1 MANTIDSAF
10 QPISE
15 YLISVTRNT
24 TNGNYELQ
32 VGIPNKWVFDDNAE
46 IECDVMKESDVGR
59 LIKVAPKK
67 SKIIIDDLVRF
78 VEIIIKTNE
87 RIAEKEKEFT
97 KEMENMR
104 GILEKKANKFYE
116 ELDELKDTS
125 FQKAGE
131 QFVEELNADAEPTVP
146 PKRKVGRPKG
156 STTTKKPVA
165 PTEAKDVTPA

>member
-1 MANTIDSAF
+1 MTNTIDSAL

-15 YLISVTRNT
+15 YLISVSRNT

-32 VGIPNKWVFDDNAE
+32 VGIPNKWIFDDNAE
-46 IECDVMKESDVGR
+46 IECEVLKESDVGR

-78 VEIIIKTNE
+78 VEIIIMTNE

-116 ELDELKDTS
+116 ELDELRDTS

-131 QFVEELNADAEPTVP
+131 QFVEELNTDAASEEPKKP
-146 PKRKVGRPKG
+146 RGRPKG
-156 STTTKKPVA
+156 STTTKKPVVSK
-165 PTEAKDVTPA
+165 EANDVTTA